1 MLKLLR
7 KGIVL
12 AGGTGSRLSPITR
25 VVSKQLLAV
34 YDKPM
39 IFYSLSVLMLAGIRE
54 VLIISTP
61 EDLPKF
67 AQLLGDGNDIGMKI
81 SYVAQPVP
89 DGLANAF
96 VLGEA
101 FLAGAPAALV
111 LGDNIFYGHGLSEQ
125 LVSAGCRTA
134 GATIFAYHVADAR
147 SYGVVELAQ
156 DGRAISI
163 EEKPSVPRS
172 NWAVTGLYF
181 YDPNVVS
188 LVKTLKPSSR
198 GELEITDLN
207 KLYMQS
213 GMLRV
218 ECLGRGYAW
227 LDTGTPDSLLDAG
240 NFVATI
246 ERRQGMKIAC
256 IEEIAWR
263 QHWIDD
269 KQLKNLASSMSNSG
283 YGRYLLSLLGR

>member
-1 MLKLLR
+1 MLR

-213 GMLRV
+213 GLLRV

>member
-213 GMLRV
+213 GLLRV

>member
-1 MLKLLR
+1 MLR

-61 EDLPKF
+61 QDLPKF

-96 VLGEA
+96 ILGEV

-125 LVSAGCRTA
+125 LVSAGGCMA

-181 YDPNVVS
+181 YDSNVVS
-188 LVKTLKPSSR
+188 MVKTLKPSSR

-213 GMLRV
+213 GQLRV

-263 QHWIDD
+263 QDWIDD

>member
-1 MLKLLR
+1 LLR

-61 EDLPKF
+61 QDLPKF

-96 VLGEA
+96 ILGEV

-125 LVSAGCRTA
+125 LVSAGGCMA

-181 YDPNVVS
+181 YDSNVVS
-188 LVKTLKPSSR
+188 MVKTLKPSSR

-213 GMLRV
+213 GQLRV

-263 QHWIDD
+263 QDWIDD

>member
-1 MLKLLR
+1 VLKLLR

-213 GMLRV
+213 GLLRV

>member
-1 MLKLLR
+1 LLR

-39 IFYSLSVLMLAGIRE
+39 IFYSLSALMLGGIRE

-61 EDLPKF
+61 QDVPKF
-67 AQLLGDGNDIGMKI
+67 AQLLGDGSDIGMEI

-96 VLGEA
+96 ILGEA

-125 LVSAGCRTA
+125 LISAGSREA

-181 YDPNVVS
+181 YDSNVVS
-188 LVKTLKPSSR
+188 LAKTLKPSGR

-207 KLYMQS
+207 KLYMQR
-213 GMLRV
+213 GQLRV

-263 QHWIDD
+263 QNWIDD
-269 KQLKNLASSMSNSG
+269 RQLEKLAFSMSNSR
-283 YGRYLLSLLGR
+283 YGQYLLSLLGR

>member
-1 MLKLLR
+1 
-7 KGIVL
+7 
-12 AGGTGSRLSPITR
+12 
-25 VVSKQLLAV
+25 VSKQLLAV

-213 GMLRV
+213 GLLRV

>member
-1 MLKLLR
+1 
-7 KGIVL
+7 
-12 AGGTGSRLSPITR
+12 
-25 VVSKQLLAV
+25 
-34 YDKPM
+34 
-39 IFYSLSVLMLAGIRE
+39 
-54 VLIISTP
+54 
-61 EDLPKF
+61 
-67 AQLLGDGNDIGMKI
+67 
-81 SYVAQPVP
+81 
-89 DGLANAF
+89 
-96 VLGEA
+96 
-101 FLAGAPAALV
+101 LV

-125 LVSAGCRTA
+125 LVSAGGCMA

-181 YDPNVVS
+181 YDSNVVS
-188 LVKTLKPSSR
+188 MVKTLKPSSR

-213 GMLRV
+213 GQLRV

-263 QHWIDD
+263 QDWIDD